1 MYLLELW
8 FCRDIWPGVGLVDR
22 TVTLLQGASILF
34 SMVVVPTHMEFIS
47 NGRSSISLQG
57 WSSSILQRFMSDY
70 LVVPGNCFPGVTLIY
85 FLLPRAWVIVF
96 HLIPKRWFG
105 ERSKSVKLL
114 EIYVDLTVIFV
125 SAFFSWGEVTNL
137 SLDSHRIS
145 LFSHQHVNW
154 TSWWKS
160 LHSLWLM
167 APSQRNWHKG
177 THCPTAYN
185 HHP

>member
-1 MYLLELW
+1 MALVHSFYGWVYPIVCVYHIFIHSPVDGQLGCFHGLAAMNIRCMYLLELW

-105 ERSKSVKLL
+105 ERSKSVKLV

-125 SAFFSWGEVTNL
+125 SAFFPEVKL
-137 SLDSHRIS
+137 RI
-145 LFSHQHVNW
+145 FH
-154 TSWWKS
+154 
-160 LHSLWLM
+160 
-167 APSQRNWHKG
+167 
-177 THCPTAYN
+177 
-185 HHP
+185 